1 MKRTNAGIWKNLLR
15 KAFTEESMGEF
26 LKTSDMNVLRARGMV
41 SSVSDQICNELGTL
55 SSPEERASIYLK
67 AVEET
72 PGISSG
78 TRAKL
83 RRRLGI

>member
-26 LKTSDMNVLRARGMV
+26 LKTRDPECLRARGVV
-41 SSVSDQICNELGTL
+41 SSISDQICNDLGTL
-55 SSPEERASIYLK
+55 SSLEERADIYLK
-67 AVEET
+67 AVQET
-72 PGISSG
+72 SGMSSG

>member
-26 LKTSDMNVLRARGMV
+26 LKTIDPECLRACGMV
-41 SSVSDQICNELGTL
+41 SSVSDQICNEIGTL
-55 SSPEERASIYLK
+55 SSLDERTSIYLK
-67 AVEET
+67 AVQET
-72 PGISSG
+72 PGMSTG
-78 TRAKL
+78 TRTKL